1 MRFHEISAGL
11 ICLDISRGREWEGDG
26 WGGRGGDD
34 PELVEYFLSFSP
46 WIVQCR
52 ASRRIVL
59 QLGLDNIIIMFTLL
73 VTNIVLKVKILESG
87 FAPPPPPGTHDR
99 KGALSS
105 HQLKG
110 L

>member
-1 MRFHEISAGL
+1 MG
-11 ICLDISRGREWEGDG
+11 GGEG
-26 WGGRGGDD
+26 GGDD

-73 VTNIVLKVKILESG
+73 VTNIVLKIKILESG
-87 FAPPPPPGTHDR
+87 FAPGPPPPGAHDR